1 MKYGIFRSRGILPPW
16 EEDVEIYLAPVSEQP
31 DRYQAL
37 TPRSLHK
44 GGEFT
49 LLRQSFHIK
58 TYENCPD
65 SSIDK
70 VKDGLSSEFKARAEK
85 FASRM
90 RLFFSTGIIAAV
102 LGFLNIFVP
111 DPLPFLDEAIL
122 LIGGGLV
129 AALGSYALKRQ
140 VKPYRNCMNGII
152 ENIRTADVT
161 PDPVLSMIYRAIHFR
176 AHPELLLEG
185 EEDMADDIELESAWL
200 VKHLNIPELLQTEA
214 LNTTQFFAV
223 MRALTRSFNAGLFLN
238 PALQKT
244 RRYRKHIEKLGLDD
258 DAVAVYEE
266 LFSRARDIFTQYGDK
281 FP

>member
-16 EEDVEIYLAPVSEQP
+16 EEEIEIYLAPVSEQS

-37 TPRSLHK
+37 TPRSLQK
-44 GGEFT
+44 GGEFI

-58 TYENCPD
+58 TYEGCPD
-65 SSIDK
+65 SSIEK

-90 RLFFSTGIIAAV
+90 RLFFSSGIISAV

-111 DPLPFLDEAIL
+111 DPLPFLDEAVL

-129 AALGSYALKRQ
+129 AALGSYALNRQ
-140 VKPYRNCMNGII
+140 VEPYRNCINGII

-176 AHPELLLEG
+176 ARPERLLDEG
-185 EEDMADDIELESAWL
+185 EDIADDIELESAWL
-200 VKHLNIPELLQTEA
+200 VKHLNITELLQNEV
-214 LNTTQFFAV
+214 LNTKQFFTV

-238 PALQKT
+238 PLLRKT

-266 LFSRARDIFTQYGDK
+266 LFSRARDIFAQHGEK